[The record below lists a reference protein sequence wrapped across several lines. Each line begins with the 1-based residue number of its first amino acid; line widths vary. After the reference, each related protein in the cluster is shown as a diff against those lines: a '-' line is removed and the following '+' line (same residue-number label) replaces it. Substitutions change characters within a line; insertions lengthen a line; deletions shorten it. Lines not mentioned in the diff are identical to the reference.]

1 MIQITFPPFSASPSD
16 RAKMLSSV
24 FIVRPPAFFT
34 ETDKLRTT
42 SIRWSLAARNLSLTW
57 ALTSFSLAILGS
69 WMKAPPR
76 VFGGWSPVVAY
87 LRHSMIVVLPLP
99 LCPTITV
106 TGEKNS
112 MTDICLSSNDRIPRI
127 ASLLR
132 QAMLTVEWKNV
143 KEKARATETRY
154 AANATFD
161 DN

>member
-1 MIQITFPPFSASPSD
+1 
-16 RAKMLSSV
+16 
-24 FIVRPPAFFT
+24 
-34 ETDKLRTT
+34 
-42 SIRWSLAARNLSLTW
+42 
-57 ALTSFSLAILGS
+57 
-69 WMKAPPR
+69 
-76 VFGGWSPVVAY
+76 
-87 LRHSMIVVLPLP
+87 MIVVLPLP

-143 KEKARATETRY
+143 KEKARATETRC